1 MVPTQ
6 SKQKIKCLYRYHT
19 YALYLVQILKKMILN
34 KAVIFHI
41 GVIFSV
47 CYPNSNYGKDEMKQG
62 EKKEGK
68 RLEFR

>member
-41 GVIFSV
+41 GVIFS
-47 CYPNSNYGKDEMKQG
+47 NYGKDEMKQG